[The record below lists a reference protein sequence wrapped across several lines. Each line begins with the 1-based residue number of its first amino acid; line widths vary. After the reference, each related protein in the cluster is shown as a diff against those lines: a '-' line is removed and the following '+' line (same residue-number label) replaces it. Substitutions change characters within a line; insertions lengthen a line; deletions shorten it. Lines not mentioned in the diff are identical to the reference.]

1 MCHMACRNSPPPRTQ
16 AGLQIDPLFQ
26 HLTQSLGTT
35 YAIERE
41 LGGGGM
47 SRVFAA
53 REIAFDRRVV
63 IKVLPPDLAAG
74 VSFDRFRR
82 EIQVAARLQQ
92 ANIVPVLAAGDG
104 DGVAYYVMPFVQGE
118 SLREQMKQRGALPIP
133 EVVSIVRDVARALA
147 AAHAEGIVHRDIKP
161 ENILLSGG
169 AAVVTDFGIAK
180 AVAAARRDREDV
192 ADSADDD
199 LTVIGTS
206 LGTPAYMSPEQAAGD
221 PATDHRSDIYAL
233 GVVAYE
239 ALAGRAL
246 FDARSMHQMIT
257 AHMTEAPVSISV
269 RRPDVPASLAAL
281 IMRCLAKDPA
291 GRPASAAEIL
301 ASLQSDGDAAPVSRA
316 TTRRAL
322 AVYGVAFALV
332 ALVAWLAIKGI
343 GLPEWVFPAALVVMA
358 LGLPATLLLAPR
370 RALRGGVAAVGGLVA
385 VTAGYMVLR
394 ALGIGPAG
402 SLFAQ
407 GILKDRDAVV
417 ITDFRAVKADS
428 SLAAMLGE
436 AVRTALTESN
446 ALSVVATSD
455 VRDALV
461 LSRRDPSL
469 PIDAAAAR
477 DVAARTG
484 AKAVVD
490 GDVSGVGSG
499 YLVSLR
505 LVSADSGKELA
516 IFHAAADGPK
526 QLIEAADALA
536 RKLRA
541 KAGES
546 LRQVNRSPFLSDVS
560 TGSIDALRWYTAGM
574 RAVNRDSVEQ
584 AMAYLREAV
593 HVDSTFAMAW
603 SGLANVA
610 HSAGMFALSDSAR
623 GRAYAL
629 RDRLTEYERL
639 WVTAAYLGFP
649 NQRDPR
655 KAEAALQALVDRG
668 DSTAPV
674 GNLATLFL
682 NRRDYVHA
690 EPLFR
695 SSISRRGADPVGTM
709 SFVALLF
716 NENKIA
722 ESESVFAAAQRARPR
737 YPLVPRWAAEFAYQ
751 RGDFDGVARIADSAR
766 TSPAPAQQVWGA
778 ERLASLALLRG
789 HAADYERYLKMAR
802 ATDAARHSPVP
813 WPEDSILFAYRDVWM
828 SATPARG
835 LARLDSALARQPLD
849 TSIDAYSHFLA
860 AMAYAIGGRVDR
872 ARQVLARYDAG
883 AALDTVRRRIA
894 DPERHLVLG
903 EIALTEKRWRDAIA
917 EVRRSDSTSLGLP
930 NGVCRTCVYGPLGR
944 AFDRAGMPDS
954 AIVFYETYLNTPY
967 FMRGDE
973 NKTGD
978 GRGDAYWSAMIS
990 RRLGE
995 LYEQKGNR
1003 GKAAENYARFV
1014 SLWSNADAEFQPL
1027 VAEARTALAR
1037 LKVEGR

>member
-1 MCHMACRNSPPPRTQ
+1 LP
-16 AGLQIDPLFQ
+16 IDPLLEQ
-26 HLTQSLGTT
+26 LTQSLGGT

-53 REIAFDRRVV
+53 REIALDRRVV

-118 SLREQMKQRGALPIP
+118 SLRQQMKQRGALPVP
-133 EVVSIVRDVARALA
+133 EVVSIVRDVSRALA

-180 AVAAARRDREDV
+180 AIAAARETGN
-192 ADSADDD
+192 ADAVTSDDD
-199 LTVIGTS
+199 ALTVLGTS

-221 PATDHRSDIYAL
+221 PATDHRSDVYAL

-239 ALAGRAL
+239 ALAGRSL
-246 FDARSMHQMIT
+246 FDARSTHEMVT
-257 AHMTEAPVSISV
+257 AHMTEAPVPIST
-269 RRPDVPASLAAL
+269 RRPDVPEPLAAL
-281 IMRCLAKDPA
+281 IMRCLAKNPA
-291 GRPASAAEIL
+291 ERPASAAAIL
-301 ASLQSDGDAAPVSRA
+301 ASLESNPGVAPASRA
-316 TTRRAL
+316 NLRRSL
-322 AVYGVAFALV
+322 AVYGVTFAVV
-332 ALVAWLAIKGI
+332 ALVARLAIAWI

-358 LGLPATLLLAPR
+358 LGLPATLLLTPA
-370 RALRGGVAAVGGLVA
+370 RAVRGGLAAVGGLVA
-385 VTAGYMVLR
+385 VTAGYMALR

-407 GILKDRDAVV
+407 GVLKDRDAVV

-436 AVRTALTESN
+436 AVRTALAESN
-446 ALSVVATSD
+446 ALRVVPTND
-455 VRDALV
+455 VREALV
-461 LSRRDPSL
+461 LMRRDPSL
-469 PIDAAAAR
+469 PLDAAVAR
-477 DVAARTG
+477 DVALRTR

-490 GDVSGVGSG
+490 GDVSGVGGGAG

-505 LVSADSGKELA
+505 LVSADSGRELA
-516 IFHAAADGPK
+516 TFHAAADGPR
-526 QLIEAADALA
+526 QLIETADALA

-546 LRQVNRSPFLSDVS
+546 LRLVNRSPDLWYVS
-560 TGSIDALRWYTAGM
+560 TSSIDALRAYTLGRQAM
-574 RAVNRDSVEQ
+574 NHDSVEK
-584 AMAYLREAV
+584 AMVLLRAAV
-593 HVDSTFAMAW
+593 SVDSTFAMAW
-603 SGLANVA
+603 SSIGNVA
-610 HSAGMFALSDSAR
+610 AVAGMTALADSAR
-623 GRAYAL
+623 SRAYAL

-639 WVTAAYLGFP
+639 WVTSAYLGFP
-649 NQRDPR
+649 NQRAPR
-655 KAEAALQALVDRG
+655 EAEAAMQTLVDRG
-668 DSTAPV
+668 DSSAALA
-674 GNLATLFL
+674 NLATMFL
-682 NRRDYVHA
+682 NHRDYAHA
-690 EPLFR
+690 DPLFR
-695 SSISRRGADPVGTM
+695 VSVHRRGSDPVGAM

-716 NENKIA
+716 NEGKIA
-722 ESESVFAAAQRARPR
+722 ESESVFAAMQTARPR

-751 RGDFDGVARIADSAR
+751 RSDLDAVARIADSAR
-766 TSPAPAQQVWGA
+766 TSPAPGQQVWGA
-778 ERLASLALLRG
+778 TRLASLALLRG

-813 WPEDSILFAYRDVWM
+813 WPQDSILFAYRDVWM
-828 SATPARG
+828 SATPTHG
-835 LARLDSALARQPLD
+835 LARLDAALARQPLD
-849 TSIDAYSHFLA
+849 TSIAAYTHFLA

-883 AALDTVRRRIA
+883 AVLDTVRRRLD
-894 DPERHLVLG
+894 DPARHLALG

-917 EVRRSDSTSLGLP
+917 EFRRSDSTSLGLP
-930 NGVCRTCVYGPLGR
+930 SGVCRTCVYGPLGR

-954 AIVFYETYLNTPY
+954 AIVFYEMYLKTPY

-973 NKTGD
+973 TKTDD

-995 LYEQKGNR
+995 LYEQKGDR
-1003 GKAAENYARFV
+1003 AKAADNYGRFV
-1014 SLWSNADAEFQPL
+1014 SLWNTADPEFQPV